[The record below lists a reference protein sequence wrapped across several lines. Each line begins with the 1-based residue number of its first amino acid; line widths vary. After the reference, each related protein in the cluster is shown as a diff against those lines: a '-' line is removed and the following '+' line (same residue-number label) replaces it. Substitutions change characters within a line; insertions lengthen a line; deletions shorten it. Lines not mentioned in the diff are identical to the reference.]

1 MPTLTVDR
9 CCEQAGRGAAA
20 RPLIGRGSLD
30 KDGWE
35 GDGPPSSAVLE
46 AREDIVVE
54 MKQMCGLMS
63 LLMSRA

>member
-54 MKQMCGLMS
+54 MKQM
-63 LLMSRA
+63 